1 MHITVQIEAPS
12 ALFCSSTPRSGL
24 EEKKHLKQILKVHGG
39 AKTLPFTDWRML
51 WILVG
56 NRRSPGNRSDPK
68 IVQGFSMNLTMLC
81 LLIFPFWKINPD
93 IVKCLYTLVKILAK
107 ACFDPDSF

>member
-39 AKTLPFTDWRML
+39 AKTLSFTDWRML

-56 NRRSPGNRSDPK
+56 NRRSPGNRSDSK
-68 IVQGFSMNLTMLC
+68 ILQGFSTVNEFNHAL
-81 LLIFPFWKINPD
+81 FINF
-93 IVKCLYTLVKILAK
+93 LFLENQS
-107 ACFDPDSF
+107 CFS